1 MLSANENFMG
11 LFMMH
16 TLIIG
21 LDNVTS
27 GTQDVYLL
35 FAE

>member
-1 MLSANENFMG
+1 MLSGNENFMG

-21 LDNVTS
+21 LDNATS
-27 GTQDVYLL
+27 GTRDVCLMNS
-35 FAE
+35 